1 MKSKPREATKRNHV
15 QVIIPTSHGAHRWPY
30 HQPVCK
36 QVCSSKKEKRDFE
49 DLSLAQ
55 SIARHTGTIWTMKFS
70 HDGARLVSGGQD
82 TILRVWKV
90 QISADESS
98 RTQSNADEK
107 CILDP
112 DPEQMYQVGI
122 RATSSYPMKIADTL
136 SFVFLGPY
144 DADCG
149 CIMEPKQ
156 LHSIRVHGQGNY
168 IGS

>member
-1 MKSKPREATKRNHV
+1 MELLTANGLSPIDV
-15 QVIIPTSHGAHRWPY
+15 LCMP
-30 HQPVCK
+30 K

-90 QISADESS
+90 HISADGSG
-98 RTQSNADEK
+98 RAQSDAGEK

-112 DPEQMYQVGI
+112 DPEQMYQVRI
-122 RATSSYPMKIADTL
+122 KARPSSWHLESGLTRFLM
-136 SFVFLGPY
+136 SLGPHN
-144 DADCG
+144 ADCG
-149 CIMEPKQ
+149 CVMEPEQ
-156 LHSIRVHGQGNY
+156 LHSLRVHGQGILY
-168 IGS
+168 WFLLLGKQD